1 MDAVWMEGNVRETST
16 DTGVTHRMSPPSV
29 THQTETGART
39 RTRTWKQ
46 GCSRLAGSAG
56 IHLQLPSVPPCLER
70 AGEGPGGVGDPQGMG
85 GAESLWGERDQQPNG
100 SNVPVG

>member
-1 MDAVWMEGNVRETST
+1 MDVVWMEGNVRETSM
-16 DTGVTHRMSPPSV
+16 DTGVTHRMSPPRV

-39 RTRTWKQ
+39 QTRKQ

-70 AGEGPGGVGDPQGMG
+70 AGEGPGGGGGSPRDGGSRICVG
-85 GAESLWGERDQQPNG
+85 
-100 SNVPVG
+100 